1 MKDAPL
7 PVSQHL
13 LSCHTR
19 GNSSDVKKTKPKK
32 LTLFC
37 SLTKKILVIKW
48 KDYFWIRSVFTLCFT
63 FCLFS
68 HLDVKTESKFID
80 DVFLQRNIKWNMSGL
95 LNGTF
100 YVQSKTWFWYQL
112 TARTSVNYDKNKSA
126 VTGDWKIFKP
136 LFKLIFMLL
145 SHSTDLPPEQVKHN
159 FTFIVNVFC
168 VYKKRQSKI
177 KLHSF
182 LFSYLPNY
190 KE

>member
-37 SLTKKILVIKW
+37 SLTKKILVINW

-100 YVQSKTWFWYQL
+100 YLILISAHCTNISELWQEQICSHRWL
-112 TARTSVNYDKNKSA
+112 KN
-126 VTGDWKIFKP
+126 I
-136 LFKLIFMLL
+136 
-145 SHSTDLPPEQVKHN
+145 Q
-159 FTFIVNVFC
+159 TFI
-168 VYKKRQSKI
+168 
-177 KLHSF
+177 
-182 LFSYLPNY
+182 
-190 KE
+190 

>member
-1 MKDAPL
+1 MFLRGFPFPSYFFNAINQRRAT
-7 PVSQHL
+7 SCFSASFI
-13 LSCHTR
+13 LSHTWKFIWCKE
-19 GNSSDVKKTKPKK
+19 NKTKE
-32 LTLFC
+32 TDF
-37 SLTKKILVIKW
+37 
-48 KDYFWIRSVFTLCFT
+48 
-63 FCLFS
+63 LFS